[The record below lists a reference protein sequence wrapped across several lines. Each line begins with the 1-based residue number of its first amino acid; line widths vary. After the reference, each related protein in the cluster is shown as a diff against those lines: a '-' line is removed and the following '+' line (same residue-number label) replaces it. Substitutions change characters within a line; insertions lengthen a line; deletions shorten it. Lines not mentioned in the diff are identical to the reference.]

1 MFLSLTRSQVLPD
14 GEEAHGGVG
23 QVEVRVHLELCDLVG
38 HVQEGLGVHGGGG
51 GVVLP
56 LLEIRERPRRSLL
69 LSRRSRRRAAGG
81 PVQRRRRRRRRRR
94 RLWSVGLFLFFPFS
108 LLFLLREG
116 KLLFSCFGLLA
127 FLPWA
132 ESGGTGIKHET
143 RLKRRDRGAYL
154 GKSSHLL
161 MLWVH

>member
-69 LSRRSRRRAAGG
+69 LSRR
-81 PVQRRRRRRRRRR
+81 RRRRR

-108 LLFLLREG
+108 FLFLLREG

-132 ESGGTGIKHET
+132 ESGGTGSQHET
-143 RLKRRDRGAYL
+143 RRKRRERGAYL
-154 GKSSHLL
+154 GKSSYLL
-161 MLWVH
+161 LLLVH